1 MSKPPNWI
9 WGMMKSIAEEML
21 ILLVLV
27 CSQHL
32 LAAEIQCRPY
42 KKTEQTPV
50 IDDRFAEGLLWK
62 ISRDDGKSGYILG
75 TIHVDDPLIL
85 DFPPVVKTSLEQSKQ
100 FVMEVVPDDKDAIKY
115 SDAMLFA
122 DNTRLDRLLPAILYR
137 NAVTILARYNLAE
150 NTIARL
156 KPWAAFIIMSYPP
169 GMGSVM
175 DLKLLEQ
182 ARITN
187 LSVSGLETMDEQ
199 IAVFGDMSMEDQL
212 RVLVDTLCH
221 YEDTVNDFNKMKS
234 LYLQRDLSGMAAYSN
249 QYTFEDNS
257 AYEKILERLIY
268 TRNQRMAVRMDV
280 LLDYG
285 SAFFAVG
292 AMHLPGENGIL
303 NLLQRRNYRIFR
315 IY

>member
-1 MSKPPNWI
+1 MSKLPSWI
-9 WGMMKSIAEEML
+9 LEMMKSIAEEIL

-42 KKTEQTPV
+42 KKIDQTPV
-50 IDDRFAEGLLWK
+50 TVDRFAEGLLWK
-62 ISRDDGKSGYILG
+62 ISRDDGNFGYILG

-85 DFPPVVKTSLEQSKQ
+85 DFPPVVTTSLEHSKQ

-115 SDAMLFA
+115 SNTMLFA
-122 DNTRLDRLLPAILYR
+122 DENRLDGLLPANLYR

-150 NTIARL
+150 ITISRL
-156 KPWAAFIIMSYPP
+156 KPWAALIIMSYPP

-182 ARITN
+182 ARIN
-187 LSVSGLETMDEQ
+187 QLSVSGLETMDEQ
-199 IAVFGDMSMEDQL
+199 IAVFGDMSLEDQL

-221 YEDTVNDFNKMKS
+221 YEDTVNDFNIMKS
-234 LYLQRDLSGMAAYSN
+234 LYRKRDLRGMSVYSH
-249 QYTFEDNS
+249 QYVFEDNS
-257 AYEKILERLIY
+257 ACEKIMERLIY
-268 TRNQRMAVRMDV
+268 ARNQRMVERMDA
-280 LLDYG
+280 LLDNG

-292 AMHLPGENGIL
+292 AMHLPSEKGIL
-303 NLLQRRNYRIFR
+303 SLLLRRNFR
-315 IY
+315 ISRIY